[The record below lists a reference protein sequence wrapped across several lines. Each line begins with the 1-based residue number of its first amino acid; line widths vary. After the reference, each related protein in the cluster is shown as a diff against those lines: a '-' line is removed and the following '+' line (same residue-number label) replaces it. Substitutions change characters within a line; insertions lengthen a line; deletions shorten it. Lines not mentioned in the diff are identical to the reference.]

1 MLKAVPF
8 EYFGLQFVGFYSVG
22 VITAP
27 LWSMLANRI
36 GKHRA
41 LMLGSAGFAS
51 YMLLMLL
58 MPPGSLWFFGL
69 AAIWGGAM
77 ACAADMLP
85 RSMMADVSA
94 EDQLESGQ
102 DRTGLLF
109 ELLPLTQK
117 FGKAKFFG
125 H

>member
-1 MLKAVPF
+1 MRIS
-8 EYFGLQFVGFYSVG
+8 Y
-22 VITAP
+22 
-27 LWSMLANRI
+27 WSSDVCSSDLNRI

-85 RSMMADVSA
+85 RSMMADVSD

-102 DRTGLLF
+102 DRTGMLFALLTDRKSTR
-109 ELLPLTQK
+109 LNSS
-117 FGKAKFFG
+117 

>member
-1 MLKAVPF
+1 
-8 EYFGLQFVGFYSVG
+8 
-22 VITAP
+22 
-27 LWSMLANRI
+27 MLANRS

-85 RSMMADVSA
+85 RSMMADVSD

-102 DRTGLLF
+102 DRTGMLFALLTV
-109 ELLPLTQK
+109 TQK
-117 FGKAKFFG
+117 FGQAMRSEEHTSELPSLMRISYAAFCLNTKLL
-125 H
+125 

>member
-1 MLKAVPF
+1 
-8 EYFGLQFVGFYSVG
+8 
-22 VITAP
+22 
-27 LWSMLANRI
+27 MLANRS

-85 RSMMADVSA
+85 RSMMADVSD

-109 ELLPLTQK
+109 ALLTVTQK
-117 FGKAKFFG
+117 FGQEIG
-125 H
+125 SETCRERVCEYM

>member
-8 EYFGLQFVGFYSVG
+8 EYVGLQFVGFYIVG

-51 YMLLMLL
+51 YMLPMLL

-85 RSMMADVSA
+85 RSMMADVSD
-94 EDQLESGQ
+94 EEQLERGQ
-102 DRTGLLF
+102 DRKSTRLNSSNKCASRR
-109 ELLPLTQK
+109 Q
-117 FGKAKFFG
+117 
-125 H
+125 